1 MVLDPQTHFGH
12 SFAEVMKTEG
22 KVIFIQRSGGCMM
35 CKLVKSV
42 EEWLSSTN
50 GVVLNESASPQA

>member
-12 SFAEVMKTEG
+12 LFAEVMKTEG
-22 KVIFIQRSGGCMM
+22 KVIFIKRSGECMM
-35 CKLVKSV
+35 CKLLKSV

-50 GVVLNESASPQA
+50 GVVLNKSASPQA